1 MDRISKRDYY
11 LNIAKAV
18 CKRSTC
24 LRRRYGCVIVKNDEI
39 IATGYNG
46 APRGA
51 VNCCDTGECMREGM
65 KHNSGDY
72 SECHSVH
79 AEQNALIS
87 ASRRD
92 MIGGTLYLVGEEYGL
107 DKEKSCR
114 VQEDVFGF
122 NEITENVSP
131 CPICMRMIQNSG
143 IKKIVTRGGIKC
155 L

>member
-1 MDRISKRDYY
+1 MERISKRDYY

-92 MIGGTLYLVGEEYGL
+92 MIGATLYLYGEERGL
-107 DKEKSCR
+107 SQTDWE
-114 VQEDVFGF
+114 
-122 NEITENVSP
+122 EITDTTP
-131 CPICMRMIQNSG
+131 CPICGRMIANAG
-143 IKKIVTRGGIKC
+143 IDRVVSSRSEVE
-155 L
+155 

>member
-1 MDRISKRDYY
+1 MDIGVCRIDKDTYY
-11 LNIAKAV
+11 LGIAKAV

-51 VNCCDTGECMREGM
+51 ANCCDTGKCMREGM
-65 KHNSGDY
+65 VHNSGDY

-92 MIGGTLYLVGEEYGL
+92 MIGARLYLYGEEASDG
-107 DKEKSCR
+107 
-114 VQEDVFGF
+114 QVFTT
-122 NEITENVSP
+122 IDAKP
-131 CPICMRMIQNSG
+131 CPICSRMIANAG
-143 IKKIVTRGGIKC
+143 IIRVVSSTSEVE
-155 L
+155 